1 MNERE
6 QLVQREE
13 LPLDVIKDQYRTLNS
28 QVVDIVERLSSVD
41 AKWPTPLL
49 IFAGAGLLVVSL
61 AMRIPGGVFDDVN
74 LTTWE
79 FITLVAASGIL
90 VISGLLY
97 SVNRSR
103 NWRYVIM
110 EQQALGMQILH
121 KEIEIAQQAINRKHR
136 RQWGEIIIFH
146 TKIRKS
152 YRH

>member
-1 MNERE
+1 MTERE

-41 AKWPTPLL
+41 AKWPSPILML
-49 IFAGAGLLVVSL
+49 AGAVLLAVSVS
-61 AMRIPGGVFDDVN
+61 MRIPGGWLDAN

-79 FITLVAASGIL
+79 FITMIAASGVLI
-90 VISGLLY
+90 ISGLMY

-136 RQWGEIIIFH
+136 KQWGEIIIFH